1 METLSE
7 FERERILERQVEGI
21 QKAKERL
28 GV

>member
-7 FERERILERQVEGI
+7 FERERILERQAEGI